1 LKESLK
7 EIGEN
12 TESSY
17 DSLVVVILSGG
28 MGYEP
33 GQWLRI
39 KKQALNVMDSQNH
52 CWIQMKRGP
61 LSACAMTAYSYICT
75 KGLVSTL

>member
-33 GQWLRI
+33 GQIYDKDGRI
-39 KKQALNVMDSQNH
+39 IRIYRSKIYDFY
-52 CWIQMKRGP
+52 
-61 LSACAMTAYSYICT
+61 LS
-75 KGLVSTL
+75 L

>member
-1 LKESLK
+1 LKKSLK

-33 GQWLRI
+33 GQI
-39 KKQALNVMDSQNH
+39 YDKEPEPS
-52 CWIQMKRGP
+52 
-61 LSACAMTAYSYICT
+61 
-75 KGLVSTL
+75 

>member
-1 LKESLK
+1 MKKSLK
-7 EIGEN
+7 EIGED

-33 GQWLRI
+33 GQIYDRDGGEETLTTDRRLP
-39 KKQALNVMDSQNH
+39 AGNMSV
-52 CWIQMKRGP
+52 
-61 LSACAMTAYSYICT
+61 T
-75 KGLVSTL
+75 KHWQLVDCYPRE